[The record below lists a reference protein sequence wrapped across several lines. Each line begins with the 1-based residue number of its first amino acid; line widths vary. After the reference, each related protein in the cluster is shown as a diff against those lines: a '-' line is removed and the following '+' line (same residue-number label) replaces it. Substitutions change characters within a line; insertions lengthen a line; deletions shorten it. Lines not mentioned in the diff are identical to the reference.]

1 MTGQFEYSENSQ
13 DSEYLSS
20 LGDVLQG
27 VGGGDQVEAHRDEEG
42 EDAEEVDNVEERG
55 EKFKLVGSNN

>member
-27 VGGGDQVEAHRDEEG
+27 IGGGDQVQAHRDEEG

>member
-42 EDAEEVDNVEERG
+42 EDAKEVDNVKE
-55 EKFKLVGSNN
+55 

>member
-20 LGDVLQG
+20 LGNVLQG

>member
-27 VGGGDQVEAHRDEEG
+27 IGGGDQVEAHRDEEG

>member
-20 LGDVLQG
+20 LGNVLQG

-55 EKFKLVGSNN
+55 EKFKLVGSND

>member
-27 VGGGDQVEAHRDEEG
+27 IGGGDQVEAHRDEEG

-55 EKFKLVGSNN
+55 EKFKFVGSNN

>member
-20 LGDVLQG
+20 LGDILQG

-55 EKFKLVGSNN
+55 EKFKLVGSND

>member
-20 LGDVLQG
+20 LGDILQG
-27 VGGGDQVEAHRDEEG
+27 IGGGDQVEAHRDEEG

>member
-27 VGGGDQVEAHRDEEG
+27 IGGGDQVEAHRDEEG

-55 EKFKLVGSNN
+55 EKFKLVGSND